1 MREKLSVTIIA
12 LNEEGMV
19 RECLESVRWADELV
33 VVDAESRDQTAAIA
47 REYTDKVFVKPW
59 LGFAE
64 QKNLALSEATS
75 PWVLSLDA
83 DERVTPDLAAE
94 ILKTLEAPDADGYYI
109 PRKNF
114 FGGRWIRHGG
124 WYPDYSLRL
133 FKRPHG
139 SFGDREVHEGVVL
152 NGKSAYLRQ
161 PLVHETYKDLSDYLA
176 RMDRYSTLAARE
188 MRKLG
193 VPFRHWHLLLRPPT
207 AFMKHYLLKRGFL
220 DGVDGLLLAGLQT
233 MYTFAKYAKLR
244 ELEVADRS
252 TWNTP

>member
-1 MREKLSVTIIA
+1 MRDKVSVTIIA
-12 LNEEGMV
+12 QNEEGMV
-19 RECLESVRWADELV
+19 RACLESVRWADEIV
-33 VVDAESRDQTAAIA
+33 VLDAESTDGTAEIA

-59 LGFAE
+59 RGYAE
-64 QKNLALSEATS
+64 QKNLALGEATS

-83 DERVTPDLAAE
+83 DERVTPELALE
-94 ILKTLEAPDADGYYI
+94 IQKAMEAPNADGYYI

-133 FKRPHG
+133 FMRSRG

-152 NGKSAYLRQ
+152 NGRSAYLRH

-176 RMDRYSTLAARE
+176 RMDRYSALAARE

-193 VPFRHWHLLLRPPT
+193 VPFRRRHLLLRPPT
-207 AFMKHYLLKRGFL
+207 AFMKHYLLKQGFL
-220 DGVDGLLLAGLQT
+220 DGVDGLLLAGLQA

-252 TWNTP
+252 ARNQP